1 MAVAST
7 TELKIFGLR
16 LWQQV
21 LVAMVLGVAVGMVM
35 GHDAEVFKRLGDL
48 FMRLIKMV
56 VPPLIFLAIVSGL
69 TSLDNARECARV
81 GTKGA
86 GAYLLTGAFAVV
98 IGLVAANIMDPGIG
112 LKVDAASL
120 HSSSAPLP
128 AAGAIP
134 EPQAMTPWH
143 FVEMVVPDNIFKA
156 AAESHY
162 LHIVFFAIFTG
173 ICIMLAGAKAEPAR
187 QVIHSGAA
195 VAFKMIG
202 LVVCLAP
209 LAVFGFMAW
218 TIGTYGFGFLV
229 TLGRLVVTVLVACLI
244 QYILFGVFIA
254 VFARLKPMPFY
265 RKLMATQL
273 MAFSTSSSKA
283 TMSTAMHELQHK
295 LGVSERSTN
304 FLLPL
309 GASMNMDG
317 TAIYLGIC
325 AVFFAQIY
333 GVDLQAHE
341 YLLLLVTCTLGSIGA
356 AGIPSGSIVFMSL
369 VLGSV
374 GLPLEGIGLILG
386 IDRLLD
392 MVRTT
397 VNITGDSAITLIID
411 ATEGTIDKSVYY
423 ATSEELAAAA
433 AAGQGGEQPLTPAAV
448 TAARETNVA

>member
-1 MAVAST
+1 MAAVAT
-7 TELKIFGLR
+7 TELKIFGLP
-16 LWQQV
+16 LWAQV
-21 LVAMVLGVAVGMVM
+21 LIAMVLGVATGMAM
-35 GHDAEVFKRLGDL
+35 GADAGMFKPLGDL

-86 GAYLLTGAFAVV
+86 GAYLMTGAFAVV
-98 IGLVAANIMDPGIG
+98 IGLVAANLMDPGVG
-112 LKVDAASL
+112 LKVDMDSLKASAAAL
-120 HSSSAPLP
+120 PSAGSIDAQNP
-128 AAGAIP
+128 
-134 EPQAMTPWH
+134 TVWH
-143 FVEMVVPDNIFKA
+143 FVEMIVPDNIFKA

-162 LHIVFFAIFTG
+162 LHIVVFAIFTG
-173 ICIMLAGAKAEPAR
+173 VCIMMVGAKAEPAR

-195 VAFKMIG
+195 IAFKMIG
-202 LVVCLAP
+202 LIVCLAP

-218 TIGTYGFGFLV
+218 TIGTYGLESLW
-229 TLGRLVVTVLVACLI
+229 TLGRLVVTVLVACLV
-244 QYILFGVFIA
+244 QYLLFGVFIM
-254 VFARLKPMPFY
+254 VFARLKPLPFY

-333 GVDLQAHE
+333 GIDLQAHE

-374 GLPLEGIGLILG
+374 GLPIEGIALILG

-397 VNITGDSAITLIID
+397 INITGDSAITLIID
-411 ATEGTIDKSVYY
+411 ATEGTLDKSVYY
-423 ATSEELAAAA
+423 ASATDLA
-433 AAGQGGEQPLTPAAV
+433 AAGQGETVPQGAAV
-448 TAARETNVA
+448 TSGAQETNAA